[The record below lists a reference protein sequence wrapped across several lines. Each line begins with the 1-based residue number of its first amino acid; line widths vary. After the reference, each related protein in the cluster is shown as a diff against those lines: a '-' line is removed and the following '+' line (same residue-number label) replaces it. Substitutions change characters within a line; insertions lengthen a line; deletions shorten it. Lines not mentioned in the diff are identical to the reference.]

1 MAAMLDQSLDAMI
14 KETRKATPKRR
25 GAAQKKKQIGG
36 KKKTPMKTKA
46 NGGGPTPMAVGGVK
60 KANKKKKPARSKGA
74 MAMAVDVAMGGQRQ
88 KKKNGSTS
96 GPTQRTKL
104 VVGNLDF
111 NVNDRDIKVRLLDG
125 DHDDDD
131 CCRRR
136 APRGVDAFVVE
147 T

>member
-1 MAAMLDQSLDAMI
+1 MLDQSLDAMI

-25 GAAQKKKQIGG
+25 GAALKKKQIGG

-46 NGGGPTPMAVGGVK
+46 NGGGSTPMAVGGVK
-60 KANKKKKPARSKGA
+60 KANNKKRPARSKGA
-74 MAMAVDVAMGGQRQ
+74 MTMALDVAMGGQRQ
-88 KKKNGSTS
+88 KKKNGSTA

-104 VVGNLDF
+104 IVGNLDF
-111 NVNDRDIKVRLLDG
+111 NVNDRDIKVRLDG

-136 APRGVDAFVVE
+136 RAPRGVDAFVVK

>member
-36 KKKTPMKTKA
+36 KKKTPMKKKA

-74 MAMAVDVAMGGQRQ
+74 MAMAVDVAMGGKGQ
-88 KKKNGSTS
+88 KKKNGSTA

-111 NVNDRDIKVRLLDG
+111 NVNDRDIKVRLGG
-125 DHDDDD
+125 DYDDDE

-136 APRGVDAFVVE
+136 APRGVDAFVVK

>member
-25 GAAQKKKQIGG
+25 GAAAKKKQIGG
-36 KKKTPMKTKA
+36 KKKTPTKTKA

-60 KANKKKKPARSKGA
+60 KATKKKKPARSKGA
-74 MAMAVDVAMGGQRQ
+74 MAMAVDVAMGGQ
-88 KKKNGSTS
+88 KKKNGSTT

-111 NVNDRDIKVRLLDG
+111 NVNDRDIKVRSDG
-125 DHDDDD
+125 DHDGDG
-131 CCRRR
+131 CCRRCR
-136 APRGVDAFVVE
+136 APRGVDAFVVK